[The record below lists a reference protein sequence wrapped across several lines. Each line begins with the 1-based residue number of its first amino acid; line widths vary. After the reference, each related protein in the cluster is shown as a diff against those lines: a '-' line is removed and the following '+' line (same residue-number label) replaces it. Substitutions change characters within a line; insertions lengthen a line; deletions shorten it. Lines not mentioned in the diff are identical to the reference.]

1 MRDGSRSPRLSWG
14 LLKKDVG
21 WLGVIWAEIDWRW
34 VVPWG
39 FDAQPSHRHRMCMLN
54 THPSPPSHALAK
66 QVCWL
71 CSHHVCLMFTSKSF
85 SVTPSI
91 FVSRGAPSRL
101 QSTAEGVACATQR
114 ATWRGWRLRGPT
126 ATLARALGGQWQ
138 MPWLQGLVE
147 TSWNEIP
154 QIGWPNM
161 TRKGQCIYKAAK
173 RKGNLW
179 WVAHM
184 VPALLS
190 CCWNRSTIYFKKQM
204 TIKPKIYE
212 LPHIATVSTA
222 KQKKKTTFELS
233 LQRLTCYI
241 RFYISTRFPNQ
252 PHFRRG
258 RLRIFSWKKLQIA
271 PLRRI
276 GWDLSNWKEHQCR
289 QESGSNL
296 EWFVDCMLE
305 YKGYWDVY
313 WVISFNMA
321 TWEDLWYFTAS
332 WHPTKINIHLHKGI
346 GSSGSCVKCCMC
358 EFACKGSST
367 PPPFDMTV
375 YRLTMPLFFHWSVR
389 SLCLH
394 PQPTGCLQGRGGT
407 RTCTNTCSSTSTGSG
422 SCGDPAGLEISSRVE
437 WSKRRDWNLELTRW
451 VVLEK
456 DGIYWSKIRVVL
468 DTGFCSGIRM
478 KGVLYMIHRDTAS
491 RGTEVPLV
499 HVYFVRSVYTAHIRD
514 MWSDNLCNINSFQ
527 P

>member
-222 KQKKKTTFELS
+222 KQKKKNNFWIVLATSDLLHSFLYQHTFSKSTS
-233 LQRLTCYI
+233 LQ
-241 RFYISTRFPNQ
+241 TRKAEN
-252 PHFRRG
+252 
-258 RLRIFSWKKLQIA
+258 LQ
-271 PLRRI
+271 
-276 GWDLSNWKEHQCR
+276 
-289 QESGSNL
+289 L
-296 EWFVDCMLE
+296 EEAADR
-305 YKGYWDVY
+305 
-313 WVISFNMA
+313 
-321 TWEDLWYFTAS
+321 
-332 WHPTKINIHLHKGI
+332 
-346 GSSGSCVKCCMC
+346 
-358 EFACKGSST
+358 
-367 PPPFDMTV
+367 PPPSDWV
-375 YRLTMPLFFHWSVR
+375 G
-389 SLCLH
+389 
-394 PQPTGCLQGRGGT
+394 PQQLERAPVQAGEWVKFGVV
-407 RTCTNTCSSTSTGSG
+407 
-422 SCGDPAGLEISSRVE
+422 CGLYV
-437 WSKRRDWNLELTRW
+437 
-451 VVLEK
+451 
-456 DGIYWSKIRVVL
+456 
-468 DTGFCSGIRM
+468 
-478 KGVLYMIHRDTAS
+478 GV
-491 RGTEVPLV
+491 
-499 HVYFVRSVYTAHIRD
+499 
-514 MWSDNLCNINSFQ
+514 
-527 P
+527 

>member
-1 MRDGSRSPRLSWG
+1 MSLLVFTLPNGLFDGIGTLHLKTLQLQCSAHNLPAMPSKTICHDWLATNFRKKLQQTYLLSFAKAEWPPAMRDGSRSPRLSWG

-190 CCWNRSTIYFKKQM
+190 CCWNRSTIYFTKQM

-222 KQKKKTTFELS
+222 KQKKKLLNCPCNVWLATFVFIS
-233 LQRLTCYI
+233 AHVFQINLTSDAEGWESSAGRSC
-241 RFYISTRFPNQ
+241 RSPPSVGLGGTSATGKSTSAG
-252 PHFRRG
+252 RRVG
-258 RLRIFSWKKLQIA
+258 QI
-271 PLRRI
+271 
-276 GWDLSNWKEHQCR
+276 W
-289 QESGSNL
+289 SG
-296 EWFVDCMLE
+296 
-305 YKGYWDVY
+305 
-313 WVISFNMA
+313 
-321 TWEDLWYFTAS
+321 LWIVCWS
-332 WHPTKINIHLHKGI
+332 IKGI
-346 GSSGSCVKCCMC
+346 EMYI
-358 EFACKGSST
+358 E
-367 PPPFDMTV
+367 
-375 YRLTMPLFFHWSVR
+375 
-389 SLCLH
+389 
-394 PQPTGCLQGRGGT
+394 
-407 RTCTNTCSSTSTGSG
+407 
-422 SCGDPAGLEISSRVE
+422 
-437 WSKRRDWNLELTRW
+437 
-451 VVLEK
+451 
-456 DGIYWSKIRVVL
+456 
-468 DTGFCSGIRM
+468 
-478 KGVLYMIHRDTAS
+478 
-491 RGTEVPLV
+491 
-499 HVYFVRSVYTAHIRD
+499 
-514 MWSDNLCNINSFQ
+514 
-527 P
+527 